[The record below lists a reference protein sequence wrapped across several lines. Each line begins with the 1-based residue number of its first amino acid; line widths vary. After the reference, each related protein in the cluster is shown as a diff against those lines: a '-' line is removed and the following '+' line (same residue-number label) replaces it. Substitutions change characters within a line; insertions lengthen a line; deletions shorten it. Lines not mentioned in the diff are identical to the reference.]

1 MIGMDVRVHFH
12 LWPIISTIL
21 ELSFN
26 YYSIA
31 YGRISLSVCVWKH
44 GYINIWKGL
53 FGCIFLI
60 FKIKNNNIFYKGYK
74 NSFKFKL
81 ER

>member
-44 GYINIWKGL
+44 GYINI
-53 FGCIFLI
+53 
-60 FKIKNNNIFYKGYK
+60 
-74 NSFKFKL
+74 
-81 ER
+81 